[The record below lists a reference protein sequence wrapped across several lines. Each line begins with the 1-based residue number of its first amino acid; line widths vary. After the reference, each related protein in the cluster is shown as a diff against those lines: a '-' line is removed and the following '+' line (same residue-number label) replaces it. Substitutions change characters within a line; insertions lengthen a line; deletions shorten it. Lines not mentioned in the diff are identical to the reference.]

1 MTDSE
6 ALKPGW
12 RKWRFDQIATNVNER
27 IDNPSESDFEYY
39 VGLEHIDPNSLKL
52 RRWGSP
58 SDVEATKLIFRKG
71 DIIFGRRRVYQRKV
85 AVAEFDGI
93 CSAHALVLRA
103 KPEIVLPEFLPF
115 FMQSDQF
122 MERAKT
128 ISVGSLSP
136 TINWKTL
143 AGEKFEM
150 PSLVEQ
156 ERICKRLVPLEN
168 LIISYEKA
176 LYSARKARK
185 SLSISLFSEDQRN
198 NIEKLNKLILNSRY
212 GPRFSSDLYD
222 ENGSIGQIRTT
233 DMDDDGNIDYLS
245 VPKVSLDIQ
254 NYEEHLLKDG
264 DIVISRSGTCGTT
277 AIFSPQ
283 SEPIIPGA
291 FLIRLRPNKK
301 ISSEYLHEYFSSP
314 LGRQLTASLARGGVQ
329 KNISGSELLAQEFPC
344 PDAERQ
350 KDVVVK
356 LKDLKEA
363 EKGLG
368 ERKLFLQTMKKLFLH
383 SVVGDAV

>member
-1 MTDSE
+1 MTE
-6 ALKPGW
+6 ASLKPGL

-39 VGLEHIDPNSLKL
+39 VGLEHIDPDSLKL

-71 DIIFGRRRVYQRKV
+71 DIIFGKRRVYQRKV

-103 KPEIVLPEFLPF
+103 KPGVVLPEFLPF
-115 FMQSDQF
+115 FMQSDLF

-143 AGEKFEM
+143 AGEEFEI
-150 PSLVEQ
+150 PSLIEQ
-156 ERICKRLVPLEN
+156 KKICKRLVSLEES
-168 LIISYEKA
+168 IISYEKA
-176 LYSARKARK
+176 LTSAKKARK
-185 SLSISLFSEDQRN
+185 SLSISLFSQDQRN
-198 NIEKLNKLILNSRY
+198 NAKKLKKLILDSRY
-212 GPRFSSDLYD
+212 GPRFSSTLYD

-245 VPKVSLDIQ
+245 VPKANLEVRD
-254 NYEEHLLKDG
+254 YEEHILKDG
-264 DIVISRSGTCGTT
+264 DIVISRSGTCGIT
-277 AIFSPQ
+277 AIFSSQ
-283 SEPIIPGA
+283 SKPIIPGA

-329 KNISGSELLAQEFPC
+329 KNISGSELLDQEVPC
-344 PDAERQ
+344 PSEERQ
-350 KDVVVK
+350 KDVVTK
-356 LKDLKEA
+356 LQDLKES
-363 EKGLG
+363 EKELG
-368 ERKLFLQTMKKLFLH
+368 ERKFSLQSMKKLFLH
-383 SVVGDAV
+383 SVVGDTV

>member
-1 MTDSE
+1 
-6 ALKPGW
+6 
-12 RKWRFDQIATNVNER
+12 
-27 IDNPSESDFEYY
+27 
-39 VGLEHIDPNSLKL
+39 LEHIDPDSLKL
-52 RRWGSP
+52 HRWGSP

-128 ISVGSLSP
+128 ISIGSLSP

-143 AGEKFEM
+143 AGEKFEI
-150 PSLVEQ
+150 PSLIEQ
-156 ERICKRLVPLEN
+156 ERICKRLIALED
-168 LIISYEKA
+168 LIIFYEKA
-176 LYSARKARK
+176 LHSASKARK
-185 SLSISLFSEDQRN
+185 SLSLSLFNEDQKKHV
-198 NIEKLNKLILNSRY
+198 EKLRKLILDSRY
-212 GPRFSSDLYD
+212 GPRFSSALYD

-245 VPKVSLDIQ
+245 VPKANLDIQ
-254 NYEEHLLKDG
+254 DYEEHLLKDG
-264 DIVISRSGTCGTT
+264 DIVISRSGTCGIT

-329 KNISGSELLAQEFPC
+329 KNISGSELLAREVPC

-356 LKDLKEA
+356 LQDLKEA
-363 EKGLG
+363 EKGLS
-368 ERKLFLQTMKKLFLH
+368 ERKFSLQTMKKLFLH
-383 SVVGDAV
+383 SVVGDTV